1 MRKHNCVEEMLLST
15 GKKLNQKDI
24 IYQENQG
31 AFKIQAIINYRLT
44 IKTTFEVI
52 KAFKINAKNYLQ
64 KRKEKKENNY
74 HLTLKGLRFY
84 IIKNRNCKTFFES
97 LVITDPQPG
106 SIKFTMC
113 SPSPPKPTPE
123 LQLV

>member
-31 AFKIQAIINYRLT
+31 AFKIQAIINYRDNK
-44 IKTTFEVI
+44 KTTFEGI

-64 KRKEKKENNY
+64 KKRK
-74 HLTLKGLRFY
+74 
-84 IIKNRNCKTFFES
+84 
-97 LVITDPQPG
+97 Q
-106 SIKFTMC
+106 
-113 SPSPPKPTPE
+113 
-123 LQLV
+123 